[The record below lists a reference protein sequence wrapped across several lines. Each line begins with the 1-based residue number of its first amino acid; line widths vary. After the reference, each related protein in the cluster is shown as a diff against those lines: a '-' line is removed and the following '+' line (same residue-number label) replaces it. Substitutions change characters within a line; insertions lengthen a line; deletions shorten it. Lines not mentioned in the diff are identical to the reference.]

1 MAGQAEKVFVPTDDE
16 LLQAQS
22 DLWRHSLCYLTPMS
36 LRCAV
41 DLGVPTAI
49 HRLGGAA
56 SPSELVA
63 ALSLPAPKLPFLARL
78 LRQLATA
85 GVFTSTDAG
94 TYRLNPLSYLLVDG
108 VRIDGD
114 ASQTA
119 IVRAA
124 ASRYYVEAA
133 MGLADWFRK
142 DFDGPVPSP
151 FEDVHGAAIF
161 EESMALLDPEMD
173 QLIHDAVAAHDH
185 MGIGPVLRQ
194 CGELFEGLETL
205 TDCGGGDGT
214 TARSIV
220 EAYPHIKC
228 TVLDLPKVMDK
239 VLLPAQ
245 EEGAVKYVSGDL
257 FHVVPPAQAVLL
269 KLVLHFWSDE
279 DCIKILAQCKK
290 AVPPRDAGGKVI
302 VIDIVLGSV
311 STGPMLETQHLMD
324 MLMLVM
330 TRGRQ
335 REEKDW
341 SEIFTKAGFSGYK
354 IVKKLGARAVIEVY
368 P

>member
-1 MAGQAEKVFVPTDDE
+1 MAGQAEKVFVPTDTE

-22 DLWRHSLCYLTPMS
+22 DLWRHTLCYLTPM
-36 LRCAV
+36 A
-41 DLGVPTAI
+41 
-49 HRLGGAA
+49 
-56 SPSELVA
+56 
-63 ALSLPAPKLPFLARL
+63 

-85 GVFTSTDAG
+85 GVFSATDAG

-119 IVRAA
+119 LVRAA

-142 DFDGPVPSP
+142 DFDGAVPSP

-161 EESMALLDPEMD
+161 EESMVLLDPEMD
-173 QLIHDAVAAHDH
+173 QLLHDALAAHDH

-194 CGELFEGLETL
+194 CRELFDGLESL

-220 EAYPHIKC
+220 EAYPHITC

-239 VLLPAQ
+239 VLPA

-279 DCIKILAQCKK
+279 DCVKILAQCKK

-311 STGPMLETQHLMD
+311 SGPMLETQHLMD
-324 MLMLVM
+324 MVMLVV

-335 REEKDW
+335 RDEKDW
-341 SEIFTKAGFSGYK
+341 SEIFVKAGFSGYK

>member
-1 MAGQAEKVFVPTDDE
+1 
-16 LLQAQS
+16 
-22 DLWRHSLCYLTPMS
+22 
-36 LRCAV
+36 
-41 DLGVPTAI
+41 
-49 HRLGGAA
+49 
-56 SPSELVA
+56 
-63 ALSLPAPKLPFLARL
+63 
-78 LRQLATA
+78 
-85 GVFTSTDAG
+85 
-94 TYRLNPLSYLLVDG
+94 
-108 VRIDGD
+108 
-114 ASQTA
+114 
-119 IVRAA
+119 
-124 ASRYYVEAA
+124 
-133 MGLADWFRK
+133 
-142 DFDGPVPSP
+142 
-151 FEDVHGAAIF
+151 
-161 EESMALLDPEMD
+161 
-173 QLIHDAVAAHDH
+173 

-228 TVLDLPKVMDK
+228 TVLDLPK
-239 VLLPAQ
+239 
-245 EEGAVKYVSGDL
+245 
-257 FHVVPPAQAVLL
+257 
-269 KLVLHFWSDE
+269 LVLHFWSDE

-311 STGPMLETQHLMD
+311 SAGPMLETQHLMD

-341 SEIFTKAGFSGYK
+341 SEIFTKAGFSGYT

>member
-49 HRLGGAA
+49 HRLGG
-56 SPSELVA
+56 
-63 ALSLPAPKLPFLARL
+63 
-78 LRQLATA
+78 ATA

-194 CGELFEGLETL
+194 CSELFEGLETL

-239 VLLPAQ
+239 VLLPA

-311 STGPMLETQHLMD
+311 SAGPMLETQHLMD

-341 SEIFTKAGFSGYK
+341 SDIFTKAGFSGYK

>member
-1 MAGQAEKVFVPTDDE
+1 MAGQAEKVFVPTDTE

-22 DLWRHSLCYLTPMS
+22 DLWRHTLCYLTPMA

-63 ALSLPAPKLPFLARL
+63 ALSLPTSKLPFLARL

-85 GVFTSTDAG
+85 GVFSATDAG

-119 IVRAA
+119 LVRAA

-142 DFDGPVPSP
+142 DFDGAVPSP

-161 EESMALLDPEMD
+161 EESMVLLDPEMD
-173 QLIHDAVAAHDH
+173 QLLHDALAAHDH

-194 CGELFEGLETL
+194 CRELFDGLESL

-220 EAYPHIKC
+220 EAYPHITC

-239 VLLPAQ
+239 VLPA

-269 KLVLHFWSDE
+269 KFIHAW
-279 DCIKILAQCKK
+279 
-290 AVPPRDAGGKVI
+290 
-302 VIDIVLGSV
+302 
-311 STGPMLETQHLMD
+311 
-324 MLMLVM
+324 
-330 TRGRQ
+330 
-335 REEKDW
+335 
-341 SEIFTKAGFSGYK
+341 
-354 IVKKLGARAVIEVY
+354 
-368 P
+368 